1 MNLQMKRIREAKG
14 LSQQYVA
21 SKINV
26 PVRRY
31 GSWEREERKVNFED
45 ACRIADVL
53 ECSLDELAGREWR
66 GERFADPGKNALV
79 GYYDSMNDRGRAT
92 LVESA
97 RLMSDGD
104 SVRIEKDGA
113 EDAGISTAMGA

>member
-1 MNLQMKRIREAKG
+1 MQLMLKKLRKAKG
-14 LSQQYVA
+14 LRQEDLAAHISTTPRIVGA
-21 SKINV
+21 
-26 PVRRY
+26 
-31 GSWEREERKVNFED
+31 WERGETSLPFED

-66 GERFADPGKNALV
+66 GEKFGDPGKNALV
-79 GYYDSMNDRGRAT
+79 GYYDSMNERGRAT

-113 EDAGISTAMGA
+113 EDAGISSAMGA

>member
-1 MNLQMKRIREAKG
+1 MNLQMKRIRETKG

-21 SKINV
+21 DKIQV
-26 PVRRY
+26 PIRRY
-31 GSWEREERKVNFED
+31 GSWEREERKLNFED

-53 ECSLDELAGREWR
+53 DCSLDELAGREWG

-79 GYYDSMNDRGRAT
+79 GYYNSMNDRGRAT

-113 EDAGISTAMGA
+113 EHVGIQASMGA

>member
-1 MNLQMKRIREAKG
+1 MNLQMKRIRESKG

-21 SKINV
+21 DLIDV

-31 GSWEREERKVNFED
+31 GSWEREERKMNFED

-53 ECSLDELAGREWR
+53 ECTLDELAGREWK
-66 GERFADPGKNALV
+66 GEGFADPDKNALV
-79 GYYDSMNDRGRAT
+79 GYYDCMNTSGRSA

-97 RLMSDGD
+97 RLMSGSPD
-104 SVRIEKDGA
+104 VRVEKDGQEA
-113 EDAGISTAMGA
+113 ADIPSAMGA

>member
-1 MNLQMKRIREAKG
+1 MNLQMKRIRESKG

-21 SKINV
+21 DKIEV

-31 GSWEREERKVNFED
+31 GSWEREERKLNFED
-45 ACRIADVL
+45 ACCIADVL

-104 SVRIEKDGA
+104 SVRIEKEGA
-113 EDAGISTAMGA
+113 EHAGIQAAVGA